1 MSAVPVARQDFDLT
15 GGVLRLTSLYKN
27 RLILAELADGS
38 AGKDDVL
45 AAIGQAGIHHGL
57 IDGGIDLLSKGYSG
71 QVPLARAEVIDLPAH
86 TSNVGLDL
94 PIVEEVAVSGRF
106 ELLEKVDV
114 SFPVKAGETLLNV
127 GVPPKTI
134 IRYPDGQERV
144 LREHKSIDPELFS
157 GKNTSVSEDG
167 NAVVTD
173 IDGLAHRTVYGSVS
187 VYPSERISGI
197 GSAHGKLMKESA
209 FVVEQDIS
217 EGSHVET
224 LSNLVVRGA
233 VHGAYIRA
241 SGNIQIAFIAD
252 NPTRGREAKIM
263 AGQSLRSRALQ
274 NTPVW
279 AGSHVITIQGMM
291 HCDIQCMNT
300 VITPTISA
308 SKITVGNRLI
318 VRDVKGDSTIKMGA
332 RFVSDPEM
340 RDRGAVR
347 SEHNK
352 RFSDIERSLLQHRS
366 VYNKTCESLVRQIER
381 LRGSAVGAT
390 QKQKATQTIIRF
402 INAMEESLEAYKKD
416 FGEYVTTAEEITR
429 GQVGL
434 DYYRQRLDSF
444 DDPHILVFGTMDSGT
459 QIEGPVDKLTL
470 SKPFSK
476 GRIGIDSLTG
486 KLKLEP
492 HES

>member
-1 MSAVPVARQDFDLT
+1 
-15 GGVLRLTSLYKN
+15 
-27 RLILAELADGS
+27 
-38 AGKDDVL
+38 
-45 AAIGQAGIHHGL
+45 
-57 IDGGIDLLSKGYSG
+57 
-71 QVPLARAEVIDLPAH
+71 
-86 TSNVGLDL
+86 
-94 PIVEEVAVSGRF
+94 
-106 ELLEKVDV
+106 
-114 SFPVKAGETLLNV
+114 
-127 GVPPKTI
+127 
-134 IRYPDGQERV
+134 PDGQERV
-144 LREHKSIDPELFS
+144 LREHKSIDPGLFS
-157 GKNTSVSEDG
+157 GKNTSVNEDG

-197 GSAHGKLMKESA
+197 GSAHGKLMKELA

-233 VHGAYIRA
+233 VHGAYVRA

-252 NPTRGREAKIM
+252 NPTRSREAKIM
-263 AGQSLRSRALQ
+263 VGQSLRSRALQ

-279 AGSHVITIQGMM
+279 AGSHVITVQGMM
-291 HCDIQCMNT
+291 RCDIQCMNT

-352 RFSDIERSLLQHRS
+352 RFSDIEQSLLQHRS

-381 LRGSAVGAT
+381 LRGPAIASAPR
-390 QKQKATQTIIRF
+390 QKTKQIIIRL
-402 INAMEESLEAYKKD
+402 INSMDESLEAYKKD
-416 FGEYVTTAEEITR
+416 FGEYVTNAEENTR
-429 GQVGL
+429 GQVAL
-434 DYYRQRLDSF
+434 D
-444 DDPHILVFGTMDSGT
+444 
-459 QIEGPVDKLTL
+459 
-470 SKPFSK
+470 
-476 GRIGIDSLTG
+476 
-486 KLKLEP
+486 
-492 HES
+492 